1 MSKTHLNKA
10 LPEYWDALANGSKTF
25 EVRYADRSYAVGDVL
40 EIHRATHAGLIQ
52 LEPPTV
58 PPTPSPLLRRVT
70 YVLPGGISFGG
81 RVLVDPSAVVM
92 GLKDVMAQDQD
103 AKADKLMIEHLRE
116 TLDSIR
122 DQIAVELSPDLP
134 NRQKLVASMIAQI
147 DEALDT

>member
-1 MSKTHLNKA
+1 MSKTHLIKA

-25 EVRYADRSYAVGDVL
+25 EVRFADRPYAVGDVL

-52 LEPPTV
+52 LEPPADKK
-58 PPTPSPLLRRVT
+58 PAPLLRRVT
-70 YVLPGGISFGG
+70 YVLPGGIAFGG

-92 GLKDVMAQDQD
+92 GLKDALAQDQD

-134 NRQKLVASMIAQI
+134 NRQKMVASMIAQI